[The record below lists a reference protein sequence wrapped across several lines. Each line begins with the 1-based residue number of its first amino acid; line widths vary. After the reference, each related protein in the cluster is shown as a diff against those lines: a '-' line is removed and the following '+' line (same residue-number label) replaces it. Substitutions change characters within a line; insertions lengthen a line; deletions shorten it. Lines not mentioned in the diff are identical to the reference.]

1 MVAEVETDDSKLLFD
16 ASSEQAV
23 NCLRLLL
30 EGSANGAEIGA
41 AEVLSPLMEG
51 DRERCGS
58 ARPRG
63 TVGCFFTKCR
73 LRFRVDPEDNESGA
87 LQYRHFALPSADF
100 VEWYQMALRFVDI
113 FDLVIKRK
121 KGKRC
126 I

>member
-23 NCLRLLL
+23 NWL

-73 LRFRVDPEDNESGA
+73 LRFPVDPEDNESGA
-87 LQYRHFALPSADF
+87 LQYRHFALRSADL
-100 VEWYQMALRFVDI
+100 VKWYQMALRFVDI